1 MDNPATMANN
11 YDWLG
16 SLDVISF
23 LRDIGKNFG
32 LNYMLAKDTVA
43 SRLETGISFTEF
55 SYMILQSYDFL
66 NLYQQHNCRLQ
77 IGGSDQWGNITAG
90 LELIRKSEEDAKAFG
105 LTIPLLLNLTV
116 RSL

>member
-1 MDNPATMANN
+1 MANN

-66 NLYQQHNCRLQ
+66 NLYQQHNCVCKSVVVTNGVTLQ
-77 IGGSDQWGNITAG
+77 
-90 LELIRKSEEDAKAFG
+90 LV
-105 LTIPLLLNLTV
+105 LN
-116 RSL
+116 